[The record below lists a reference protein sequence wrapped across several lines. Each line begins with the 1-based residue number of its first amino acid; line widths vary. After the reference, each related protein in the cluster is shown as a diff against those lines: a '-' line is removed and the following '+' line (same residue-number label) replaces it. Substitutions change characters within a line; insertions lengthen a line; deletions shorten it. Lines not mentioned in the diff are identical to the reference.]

1 MYKVTI
7 NNNSNTT
14 SIHLPSAD
22 PLDPHLNALRKKE
35 KDSNAD
41 IINFTILKNN
51 PGYSLLN
58 ELTTSM
64 LITDVRD
71 GSGMFDGRLLKIT
84 EKMDS
89 NGLFYKEVMAEGSLN
104 YLVDTK
110 TRRYTY
116 ELKTPTYILTDLLTK
131 HNSKVGSNKQI
142 LLGNIEIT
150 NATTISVS
158 YQSTLS
164 AIQLIKSKLGGH
176 FKIRLHGGLRY
187 LDYFNTINSNIRIQ
201 LGENM
206 NDMLIENDITEMGTR
221 LIPIGKDDVTIESV
235 NNGVDYI
242 DNSTAI
248 NKYGLIEKIVEYRD
262 IEDPVQLKAQ
272 ILNDLNKHS
281 QPKQMLE
288 SSAFDLSVL
297 SNTSSDR
304 FTINRNIRIA
314 NPIMAIDTVY
324 EIVEMDTDLLQAYNP
339 RLIISNNPDR
349 LTDTIVDFDST
360 KSLVN
365 SVISD
370 DGTISTDKLE
380 GKINTQYLDGVIDTL
395 KNQLVASGAY
405 SNVQVVADKGLLFE
419 NTNAQSIDYG
429 ALYLGPGIFAIA
441 NSKTSGG
448 NWNWRSFGTGRGFTA
463 DEIVGGIL
471 KGIKIQQLSSYGAIL
486 AELYKNSNGGL
497 VQIFDNDGNLNVKIG
512 SENGTSSN
520 NGGTLILYDDDSG
533 RPRLE
538 LGISKTYG
546 SGTINLKDGSGVVRA
561 ALYAGG
567 SSGPTLAILN
577 SSGSA
582 RTYLTETTGRINGES
597 IATQNWVRDNAGGGA
612 SGGLGYGG
620 AKIYL
625 NPNDS
630 SRLYIQRDTDGA
642 LSIHDDSSTYVKI
655 SPSACTWY

>member
-1 MYKVTI
+1 MYKVI
-7 NNNSNTT
+7 ISNNSNTT
-14 SIHLPSAD
+14 LIHFSSSD
-22 PLDPHLNALRKKE
+22 PLEPHLNILRKRE

-41 IINFTILKNN
+41 IVNFTILKNN
-51 PGYSLLN
+51 PGYNMLN
-58 ELTTSM
+58 ELTTGI
-64 LITDVRD
+64 LITDMRD
-71 GSGMFDGRLLKIT
+71 ETVVFDGRILKVT

-89 NGLFYKEVMAEGSLN
+89 NGLFYKEVISEGSLN

-110 TRRYTY
+110 TRKYTY
-116 ELKTPTYILTDLLTK
+116 ELKTPTQILTDLLNK
-131 HNSKVGSNKQI
+131 HNSKVSSNKQI
-142 LLGNIEIT
+142 RLGNIDIT
-150 NATTISVS
+150 NATTISVN

-176 FKIRLHGGLRY
+176 FKIRLQGGIRY
-187 LDYFNTINSNIRIQ
+187 LDYFNTINTNIRIQ

-206 NDMLIENDITEMGTR
+206 NDMLKENDITELGTR
-221 LIPIGKDDVTIESV
+221 LIPIGKDDITIETV
-235 NNGVDYI
+235 NNGIDYI
-242 DNSTAI
+242 DNPTAI
-248 NKYGLIEKIVEYRD
+248 NKYDIIEKIVEYRD

-272 ILNDLNKHS
+272 MLNDMSKHT

-297 SNTSSDR
+297 SNTSSDK
-304 FTINRNIRIA
+304 FTINKNIRII
-314 NPIMAIDTVY
+314 NPIMAIDAVY
-324 EIVEMDTDLLQAYNP
+324 EIVEMENDLLQAYNP

-349 LTDTIVDFDST
+349 LTDAIVDFNST

-370 DGTISTDKLE
+370 DGTISTDKLD
-380 GKINTQYLDGVIDTL
+380 GKINTQYLDGVIDAL
-395 KNQLVASGAY
+395 KNQLVASGSY

-419 NTNAQSIDYG
+419 NTNAQSADYG

-441 NSKTSGG
+441 NSKTSNG

-471 KGIKIQQLSSYGAIL
+471 KGIKIQEISNYGTLL
-486 AELYKNSNGGL
+486 AELYKNDKGGL
-497 VQIFDNDGNLNVKIG
+497 MKILDNDGNLNVTVG
-512 SENGTSSN
+512 SENGTSMN
-520 NGGTLILYDDDSG
+520 NGGTLILYDDGSDK
-533 RPRLE
+533 PRLE
-538 LGISKTYG
+538 LGISKDYH
-546 SGTINLKDGSGVVRA
+546 SGTINLKDNNGVVRA
-561 ALYAGG
+561 ALYGG
-567 SSGPTLAILN
+567 GFTGPIIAIMN
-577 SSGSA
+577 SNGSL
-582 RTYLTETTGRINGES
+582 RSYLTESTGKINSET

-655 SPSACTWY
+655 SASACTWY